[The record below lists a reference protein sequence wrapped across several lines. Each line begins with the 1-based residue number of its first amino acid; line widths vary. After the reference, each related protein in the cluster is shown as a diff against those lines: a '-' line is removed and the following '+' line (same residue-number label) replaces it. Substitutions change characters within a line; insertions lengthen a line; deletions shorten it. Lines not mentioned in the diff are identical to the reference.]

1 MLFLTRITLFKY
13 RLQLTGF
20 ELPAA
25 VRASQL
31 EFDSRLA
38 VVLDRMADRIEG
50 QASAEDRDFK
60 DAFERLE
67 KAVRTCCSEEPQRSR
82 AIELQTFLALSRT
95 AKGLVMSLD
104 NEILPPEIETQ
115 CASAVKGLLRAADVA
130 ANKIHDSA

>member
-31 EFDSRLA
+31 EFDSRLT
-38 VVLDRMADRIEG
+38 VILDRMADRMDG
-50 QASAEDRDFK
+50 QTPAKDHDFT

-67 KAVRTCCSEEPQRSR
+67 NEIRTCCSEGLQQPM
-82 AIELQTFLALSRT
+82 AIELKTFLALSRT
-95 AKGLVMSLD
+95 AESLVMSLD
-104 NEILPPEIETQ
+104 NEILSPKFG
-115 CASAVKGLLRAADVA
+115 SN
-130 ANKIHDSA
+130 ANQP